1 MQHYIVRN
9 IGENRGKPRVYL
21 ETNALETA
29 GFIPGKTYRREID
42 EESRRIVLT
51 VEPNGAYLVS
61 RKEKAGRVLPVIDIN
76 SSEVLKV
83 FDGMQAV
90 RIVIQANSILI
101 MPLAS
106 EAKRA
111 ARLERLKRNLDLGS
125 VTTAG
130 ISFGGGV
137 LDHAAHTG
145 LHEAG
150 ISARLA
156 MANEIDEGLLEHAT
170 QQNDIWHKDTVGVAA
185 PMQEL
190 VQDDAAMRRLPVVDV
205 LCAGIPC
212 SGASVAGKAKRGLD
226 LMEQHPAVGHL
237 AASALMIINRIQPAV
252 VVIENVEAYAST
264 GSAHIIRNHLR
275 DSGYEVQETVLSA
288 AEFGCLENRVR
299 WFLVAAT
306 RGIKIDLQDLAPA
319 LKPVRT
325 LSEVLEPIGQDAE
338 DWRTFSYLKEKEVRD
353 ASKGNSFAMQVVTP
367 ASTSC
372 PTIRKGYHKGGSTDP
387 LLAHPTDP
395 DLLRQFTV
403 REHARIKEVPDHLV
417 QGLSKTDGHILLGQ
431 GIAYAPVKALFKR
444 IGQCLLQWKS
454 GLQGNQQQMLG
465 YSLNL
470 ATG

>member
-21 ETNALETA
+21 ETNALENA
-29 GFIPGKTYRREID
+29 GFTPGKTYKREID
-42 EESRRIVLT
+42 EDAKRILLT
-51 VEPNGAYLVS
+51 VEPNGSYLVS

-83 FDGMQAV
+83 FEGMQAV
-90 RIVIQANSILI
+90 RIVIQSNSILI

-111 ARLERLKRNLDLGS
+111 ARLDRLKRNLEAGE

-145 LHEAG
+145 LHDAG
-150 ISARLA
+150 IKSRLA
-156 MANEIDEGLLEHAT
+156 VANEIDEGLIEHAA
-170 QQNDIWHKDTVGVAA
+170 QQNDIWRNDTIGVVA

-205 LCAGIPC
+205 LAAGIPC
-212 SGASVAGKAKRGLD
+212 SGASVAGKSKRGLE

-252 VVIENVEAYAST
+252 IVIENVEAYAST

-275 DSGYEVQETVLSA
+275 DSGYDVQETVLSA

-299 WFLVAAT
+299 WFFYAE
-306 RGIKIDLQDLAPA
+306 RSISRFSQFPESI
-319 LKPVRT
+319 
-325 LSEVLEPIGQDAE
+325 IG
-338 DWRTFSYLKEKEVRD
+338 
-353 ASKGNSFAMQVVTP
+353 
-367 ASTSC
+367 
-372 PTIRKGYHKGGSTDP
+372 
-387 LLAHPTDP
+387 
-395 DLLRQFTV
+395 
-403 REHARIKEVPDHLV
+403 
-417 QGLSKTDGHILLGQ
+417 
-431 GIAYAPVKALFKR
+431 
-444 IGQCLLQWKS
+444 
-454 GLQGNQQQMLG
+454 
-465 YSLNL
+465 
-470 ATG
+470 